1 MLLVGVAFDWPIFS
15 LIVSACS
22 VVALSAC
29 FLLRVLPL
37 KRCSF
42 VIIGGIRF
50 FPPRCAEVFGSWV
63 PRRSNVGLCCSIDF
77 H

>member
-1 MLLVGVAFDWPIFS
+1 MLLVGVAFDWPIVS

-50 FPPRCAEVFGSWV
+50 FPRGVRKCLVPGS
-63 PRRSNVGLCCSIDF
+63 
-77 H
+77 